1 MRRTKRLVSLAAV
14 LALALPVLAEEAA
27 QPPEEATQVVE
38 ETPTEE
44 PGTEATPTP
53 EPTAVPEPTAP
64 AQAPAAEAT
73 PTAAPEAPADAQEPT
88 QPATEETEP
97 ASTEEAAEEPQ
108 TPEASEPSGAEE
120 AVVPEASEVP
130 QEPSPDEAVEV
141 VQPDAGQTAEPE
153 TPQEP
158 APEETGDV
166 AQTAPEEGVAPEAS
180 EAPAEPSPTEQEQAE
195 TAETPAEETADAPQA
210 SLALTLTDP
219 ADLAPVDGVY
229 AVDPSAV
236 TSLTLEWQCTGACDR
251 VDARIENADGT
262 VLYAVQG
269 VPSPFA
275 LPLNG
280 LAEGSYTAILTAV
293 SGDSTVAEVRFGIAI
308 LPAAAEQQPDEA
320 PEGEDREPED
330 EKPDE
335 EKPDGERPD
344 GEKPD
349 EDRQGGGSRGGAPSG
364 SRSGGSRSGGSGSQE
379 QSEAQQ
385 GFRVTPGEALTTA
398 HSAGTRDMTPYG
410 AATLTLPEEPMN
422 RLTLG
427 DEALDIARTDG
438 GDFTGSV
445 CDSLLSLT
453 AISDCDAWTLNG
465 YALKTLALS
474 GIDALELVSGDDSV
488 ALPTTLSLRGDAYA
502 RLCAEGYVSRDY
514 EYTVSTDGISVAVAG
529 GNYRLE
535 ADGTLAATEGK

>member
-73 PTAAPEAPADAQEPT
+73 PTATPEAPAEAQEPA
-88 QPATEETEP
+88 QPATEEAEP
-97 ASTEEAAEEPQ
+97 AATEEATEEPQ
-108 TPEASEPSGAEE
+108 TPEASEPSGAAEE

-130 QEPSPDEAVEV
+130 QEPSPDEAGEV

-158 APEETGDV
+158 APEE
-166 AQTAPEEGVAPEAS
+166 GVVPEATV
-180 EAPAEPSPTEQEQAE
+180 AAAEPSPTEQAE
-195 TAETPAEETADAPQA
+195 ADGTPAEETADAPQT

-251 VDARIENADGT
+251 VDARIENADGA

-275 LPLNG
+275 LPLTG

-293 SGDSTVAEVRFGIAI
+293 SGDSAVAEVRFGIAI

-320 PEGEDREPED
+320 PEGEERELDD

-410 AATLTLPEEPMN
+410 AAALTLPEEPMN

-427 DEALDIARTDG
+427 DEALDIARADG

-445 CDSLLSLT
+445 NNSLLSLS
-453 AISDCDAWTLNG
+453 AIGDCDAWTLNG

-474 GIDALELVSGDDSV
+474 GIDALELVSGNDSV

-514 EYTVSTDGISVAVAG
+514 EYTVSADGIFVAIAG

>member
-1 MRRTKRLVSLAAV
+1 MSLAAV

-64 AQAPAAEAT
+64 AQAPAAEPT
-73 PTAAPEAPADAQEPT
+73 PTSAPEAPADAQEPA

-97 ASTEEAAEEPQ
+97 AATEEATEEAQ
-108 TPEASEPSGAEE
+108 TPEASEPSGAEK

-130 QEPSPDEAVEV
+130 QEPSPDEAGEV

-158 APEETGDV
+158 APEETGDA

-180 EAPAEPSPTEQEQAE
+180 EAPAEPSPTEQAE
-195 TAETPAEETADAPQA
+195 ADGTPAEETADAPQT

-251 VDARIENADGT
+251 VDARIEKADGA

-275 LPLNG
+275 LPLTG
-280 LAEGSYTAILTAV
+280 LAAGSYTAILTAV

-308 LPAAAEQQPDEA
+308 LPAEATEQQPDEA
-320 PEGEDREPED
+320 PEGEEREQ
-330 EKPDE
+330 DE

-410 AATLTLPEEPMN
+410 AATLTLPDEPMN

-427 DEALDIARTDG
+427 DEALDIVRADG
-438 GDFTGSV
+438 GDFTGNV
-445 CDSLLSLT
+445 YDSFLSLT
-453 AISDCDAWTLNG
+453 AIGDCDAWTLNG

-474 GIDALELVSGDDSV
+474 GIDALELVSGNDSV

-514 EYTVSTDGISVAVAG
+514 EYTVSADGISVAVAG